1 MRHLRLL
8 THVVEVA
15 RTGSIR
21 AAAELLNLTPSA
33 MNRRIQDLE
42 LEVGTPLF
50 ERWPPVVPALE
61 RRTASWR
68 HGCARRG

>member
-21 AAAELLNLTPSA
+21 RAAELLNLTPSA
-33 MNRRIQDLE
+33 MNRRSNK
-42 LEVGTPLF
+42 G
-50 ERWPPVVPALE
+50 VPIS
-61 RRTASWR
+61 ASR
-68 HGCARRG
+68 S

>member
-1 MRHLRLL
+1 MSGAEKASLTNWCLEKAMRHLRLL

-21 AAAELLNLTPSA
+21 RAAERLNLTPSA

-42 LEVGTPLF
+42 REVGTPLF
-50 ERWPPVVPALE
+50 
-61 RRTASWR
+61 
-68 HGCARRG
+68 